1 MEKLNLQR
9 QEAPLRRLMGP
20 GPLDVH
26 PRVYKALS
34 SPVIGYMDPVYLKVL
49 DRIGEL
55 LPPVFGTQNRLTNAM
70 PGTGTSG
77 MEAALANLLEPGDRV
92 LVCVHGYFGDRVR
105 QMAERQAAEIT
116 VLEEEWGKPVDPERV
131 AAALKQNAYKLVAMV
146 HAETST
152 GVLQPIDDIARL
164 AKEYGTMVIL
174 DTVSSLGGIEV
185 KVDEWGVDAC
195 FSCSQKCIGCAA
207 GLSPITFSDQ
217 AVETVK
223 KRKNPVRS
231 WYLDISLIEKYWG
244 TERVY
249 HHTSS
254 STLNYGLLEALLLI
268 HEEGLQDRFAR
279 HLKNH
284 KALVAGIEALGLKM
298 LVDPQYRLPTL
309 NTVVIPDGVDDLK
322 LRRYLLEKF
331 ELDIGGGFG
340 RLAGKVWRV
349 GLMGYSSSADNVVF
363 YTRHQPGPG
372 RSGNQADLRPAGC
385 GASELDGNGN
395 DVVGLKEKALRSV
408 LIPALFL
415 FFNLA
420 LFI

>member
-1 MEKLNLQR
+1 METLNLQR

-34 SPVIGYMDPVYLKVL
+34 SPVIGYLDPVYLKVL

-55 LPPVFGTQNRLTNAM
+55 LPPVFGTRNRLTNAM
-70 PGTGTSG
+70 PGTGSSG
-77 MEAALANLLEPGDRV
+77 MEACVANLLEPGDGI
-92 LVCVHGYFGDRVR
+92 LVCVNGFFGDRIR
-105 QMAERQAAEIT
+105 QMAQRQGAEIT
-116 VLEEEWGKPVDPERV
+116 VIEEEWGKPIDPQRV
-131 AAALKQNAYKLVAMV
+131 EAELKQRSYKLMAMV

-152 GVLQPIDDIARL
+152 GVLQPVEDIVRL
-164 AKEYGTMVIL
+164 AKEYDTMMML
-174 DTVSSLGGIEV
+174 DTVSSLGGIEI
-185 KVDEWGVDAC
+185 KVDEWGIDAC

-207 GLSPITFSDQ
+207 GLSPITFSDR

-223 KRKNPVRS
+223 KRKIPVNS

-268 HEEGLQDRFAR
+268 HEEGLEKRFAR

-284 KALVAGIEALGLKM
+284 KALVAGVEALGLKM
-298 LVDPQYRLPTL
+298 LVSPEYRLPTL
-309 NTVVIPDGVDDLK
+309 NTVVIPEGVDDVK

-331 ELDIGGGFG
+331 KLDIGGGFG
-340 RLAGKVWRV
+340 RLKGKVWRV
-349 GLMGYSSSADNVVF
+349 GLMGYSSSADNVLF
-363 YTRHQPGPG
+363 FIPAISRALALQGFKT
-372 RSGNQADLRPAGC
+372 DLAAGLD
-385 GASELDGNGN
+385 AVLAELDGNGN
-395 DVVGLKEKALRSV
+395 NVVELKEKAAAA
-408 LIPALFL
+408 AL
-415 FFNLA
+415 
-420 LFI
+420 

>member
-1 MEKLNLQR
+1 MEALNLQR

-34 SPVIGYMDPVYLKVL
+34 SPVIGYLDPVYLKVI

-55 LPPVFGTQNRLTNAM
+55 LPPVFGTRNQITNAM
-70 PGTGTSG
+70 PGTGSSG
-77 MEAALANLLEPGDRV
+77 MEACIANLIEPGDPV
-92 LVCVHGYFGDRVR
+92 LISVNGFFGDRIR
-105 QMAERQAAEIT
+105 QMAERQQADIT
-116 VLEEEWGKPVDPERV
+116 VVETEWGKPVDPERV
-131 AAALKQNAYKLVAMV
+131 EAELKKKPYKLIALV

-164 AKEYGTMVIL
+164 AKEYDTMMML

-185 KVDEWGVDAC
+185 KVDEWGIDAC

-207 GLSPITFSDQ
+207 GLAPITFSDR
-217 AVETVK
+217 AVEAVK
-223 KRKNPVRS
+223 NRKSPVNS
-231 WYLDISLIEKYWG
+231 WYLDMSLIEKYWS

-268 HEEGLQDRFAR
+268 HEEGLKNRFAR

-284 KALVAGIEALGLKM
+284 KALVAGVEALGLEM
-298 LVDPQYRLPTL
+298 LVEPEHRLPTL
-309 NTVVIPDGVDDLK
+309 NTVVIPDGVDDIK

-331 ELDIGGGFG
+331 KLDIGGGFG
-340 RLAGKVWRV
+340 RLQGKVWRV
-349 GLMGYSSSADNVVF
+349 GLMGYSSSADNVLF
-363 YTRHQPGPG
+363 
-372 RSGNQADLRPAGC
+372 LIPAISRALALQGYQTNLAA
-385 GASELDGNGN
+385 GLDAVLAELDGNGGSIA
-395 DVVGLKEKALRSV
+395 VLQEKA
-408 LIPALFL
+408 A
-415 FFNLA
+415 A
-420 LFI
+420 AGA

>member
-1 MEKLNLQR
+1 MEELNLLR

-34 SPVIGYMDPVYLKVL
+34 SPVIGYLDPVYLNVL

-55 LPPVFGTQNRLTNAM
+55 LPPVFGTQNRITNAM
-70 PGTGTSG
+70 PGTGSSG
-77 MEAALANLLEPGDRV
+77 MEACIANLIEPGDRV
-92 LVCVHGYFGDRVR
+92 LVSVNGFFGDRIR
-105 QMAERQAAEIT
+105 QMAERQEAEIT
-116 VLEEEWGKPVDPERV
+116 VVETGWGRPVDPERIE
-131 AAALKQNAYKLVAMV
+131 AELKKKSFKLIALV

-152 GVLQPIDDIARL
+152 GVLQPIDDISRL
-164 AKEYGTMVIL
+164 AKAYDAMMML
-174 DTVSSLGGIEV
+174 DTVSSLGGIEI
-185 KVDEWGVDAC
+185 KVDEWGIDAC

-207 GLSPITFSDQ
+207 GLAPITFSDR
-217 AVETVK
+217 AVEAVK
-223 KRKNPVRS
+223 NRKTQVGS

-268 HEEGLQDRFAR
+268 HEEGLENRFAR

-284 KALVAGIEALGLKM
+284 KALVAGVEALGLKM
-298 LVDPQYRLPTL
+298 LVDPEHRLPTL

-331 ELDIGGGFG
+331 KLDIGGGFG
-340 RLAGKVWRV
+340 RLQGKVWRV
-349 GLMGYSSSADNVVF
+349 GLMGYSSSADNVLF
-363 YTRHQPGPG
+363 FIPAISRALALQGYRT
-372 RSGNQADLRPAGC
+372 DLAAGLD
-385 GASELDGNGN
+385 AVLAELDGNGN
-395 DVVGLKEKALRSV
+395 GIAALNKKA
-408 LIPALFL
+408 A
-415 FFNLA
+415 A
-420 LFI
+420 AG

>member
-1 MEKLNLQR
+1 MEALNLQR

-34 SPVIGYMDPVYLKVL
+34 SPVIGYLDPVYLKVL

-70 PGTGTSG
+70 PGTGSSG
-77 MEAALANLLEPGDRV
+77 MEACIANLIEPGDRV
-92 LVCVHGYFGDRVR
+92 LISVNGFFGDRIR

-116 VLEEEWGKPVDPERV
+116 VIETEWGKPVDPERV
-131 AAALKQNAYKLVAMV
+131 EAELKKKSYKLIALV

-152 GVLQPIDDIARL
+152 GVLQPVDDIARL
-164 AKEYGTMVIL
+164 AKEYDAMIML
-174 DTVSSLGGIEV
+174 DTVSSLGGIEI
-185 KVDEWGVDAC
+185 KVDEWGIDAC

-207 GLSPITFSDQ
+207 GLSPITFSDR
-217 AVETVK
+217 AVEVVK
-223 KRKNPVRS
+223 NRKSPVSS

-254 STLNYGLLEALLLI
+254 STLNYALLEALLLI
-268 HEEGLQDRFAR
+268 HEEGLENRVAR

-284 KALVAGIEALGLKM
+284 KALVAGVEALGLKM
-298 LVDPQYRLPTL
+298 LVSPQYRLPTL
-309 NTVVIPDGVDDLK
+309 NTVLIPEGVDDIK

-331 ELDIGGGFG
+331 KLDIGGGFG
-340 RLAGKVWRV
+340 RLKGKVWRV
-349 GLMGYSSSADNVVF
+349 GLMGYSSSADNVLF
-363 YTRHQPGPG
+363 FIPAISRALALQGFKT
-372 RSGNQADLRPAGC
+372 DLAAGLD
-385 GASELDGNGN
+385 AVLSELDGNG
-395 DVVGLKEKALRSV
+395 DIKADLKEMAAAAL
-408 LIPALFL
+408 
-415 FFNLA
+415 
-420 LFI
+420 

>member
-1 MEKLNLQR
+1 MEALNLQR

-34 SPVIGYMDPVYLKVL
+34 SPVIGYLDPVYLKVI

-55 LPPVFGTQNRLTNAM
+55 LPPVFGTRNQITNAM
-70 PGTGTSG
+70 PGTGSSG
-77 MEAALANLLEPGDRV
+77 MEACIANLIEPGDPV
-92 LVCVHGYFGDRVR
+92 LISVNGFFGDRIR
-105 QMAERQAAEIT
+105 QMAERQQADIT
-116 VLEEEWGKPVDPERV
+116 VVETEWGKPVDPERV
-131 AAALKQNAYKLVAMV
+131 EAELKKKPYKLIALV

-164 AKEYGTMVIL
+164 AKEYDTMMML

-185 KVDEWGVDAC
+185 KVDEWGIDAC

-207 GLSPITFSDQ
+207 GLAPITFSDR
-217 AVETVK
+217 AVEAVK
-223 KRKNPVRS
+223 NRKSPVNS
-231 WYLDISLIEKYWG
+231 WYLDMSLIEKYWS

-268 HEEGLQDRFAR
+268 HEEGLKNRFAR

-284 KALVAGIEALGLKM
+284 KALVAGVEALGLEM
-298 LVDPQYRLPTL
+298 LVEPEHRLPTL
-309 NTVVIPDGVDDLK
+309 NTVVIPDGVDDIK

-331 ELDIGGGFG
+331 KLDIGGGFG
-340 RLAGKVWRV
+340 RLQGKVWRV
-349 GLMGYSSSADNVVF
+349 GLMGYSSSADNVLF
-363 YTRHQPGPG
+363 
-372 RSGNQADLRPAGC
+372 LIPAISRALALQGYQTNLAA
-385 GASELDGNGN
+385 GLDAVLAELDGNGGSIA
-395 DVVGLKEKALRSV
+395 VLQEKSA
-408 LIPALFL
+408 A
-415 FFNLA
+415 A
-420 LFI
+420 GA